1 MVLRFALDWIV
12 ARLRHSVLFA
22 LLIVFSIEI
31 IVFSEV
37 IMIGYSYGYTSA
49 DRVMRQGIGKTGVIR
64 IENYYSA
71 DFYEELMAR
80 PEVAALGSTGTGW
93 TDALP
98 ELYGIQKGHLKG
110 EEGYLQYEMVSRGA
124 ANLCEI
130 RLKEGTLPEELS
142 WEGQGG
148 KNTEYLYLGAGFADI
163 PVGTVYESQYTT
175 YMVAGILDKS
185 QRWIDHSLKR
195 GFEMQ
200 TLDYTFDCNYRVL
213 AITDIA
219 AFSSDVWICASDG
232 YTMEQAAEQA
242 FQIAKKH
249 GADMRYTSLQ
259 TYYENTMGD
268 MMTLKAILS
277 KLVVIVCFSCAV
289 MLVCLQ
295 LLQVLSLEKEFGV
308 MYAVGFSQ
316 SEIWGAMVLKN
327 ILMAIVA
334 FLMTVPILTRVM
346 KWWFGSGS
354 QTGNQRDTML
364 FIMTR
369 YALPTAAAVILG
381 VVLCSS
387 LVVLVMLRKITPV
400 QMIGG
405 QE

>member
-12 ARLRHSVLFA
+12 VKLRHSVLFV
-22 LLIVFSIEI
+22 LLVVLSILI
-31 IVFSEV
+31 IVFSEM
-37 IMIGYSYGYTSA
+37 IMIGYNYGYTSV
-49 DRVMRQGIGKTGVIR
+49 DRVLRQGIEKTGVIR
-64 IENYYSA
+64 SYNYNTG
-71 DFYEELMAR
+71 FYEELMAR
-80 PEVAALGSTGTGW
+80 PEVATLGDTNTYGT
-93 TDALP
+93 DVLP
-98 ELYGIQKGHLKG
+98 ELYGLQKGHLKSDK
-110 EEGYLQYEMVSRGA
+110 GYLVYELISRGA

-130 RLKEGTLPEELS
+130 RLKEGSLPEELS

-185 QRWIDHSLKR
+185 QRWIDDSLIN
-195 GFEMQ
+195 GFYMNE
-200 TLDYTFDCNYRVL
+200 LDYTFDCDYRVL
-213 AITDIA
+213 AVTEL
-219 AFSSDVWICASDG
+219 AFFSGDVWICASDG

-249 GADMRYTSLQ
+249 GVDIRYTSLQ
-259 TYYENTMGD
+259 TYCENTMGD
-268 MMTLKAILS
+268 AMTLKAILS

-295 LLQVLSLEKEFGV
+295 LLQILSLEKDFGV

-316 SEIWGAMVLKN
+316 SEIWRAMVLKN
-327 ILMAIVA
+327 ILMAAAA
-334 FLMTVPILTRVM
+334 FLMTVPILFRVM
-346 KWWFGSGS
+346 KRWFGAGS
-354 QTGNQRDTML
+354 QIDTVL